1 MNKKLVAVAVAGLL
15 AAPLAQAQTA
25 NVTLYGRVN
34 LDMEVVN
41 GKQQSGNTL
50 NPNCNLPAPAP
61 QNVSCN
67 NPNVFRV
74 SSNSSRFGL
83 RGTEALGGGLSAIFQ
98 IENSVSA
105 DASGGTIAARETFV
119 GLQGGWGTVK
129 LGNFLSPYDDIH
141 PIFGSVPTLLTSI
154 LATGAHWAQASESN
168 ANGGFD
174 NRNPN
179 SVRYD
184 SPSLSGFT
192 GSIQY
197 SAGGQVP
204 AEYSSGTPSAP
215 SSNSGIWS
223 LGGFYNNGPAQ
234 FGVAYNRNNN
244 VRAAGLDDW
253 AFSIAGGWQ
262 FSGWRIGAVWERLEY
277 DVSNGCATGVTGCNS
292 LKRDFWLVGATINL
306 GPGQLYAS
314 WGMAY
319 DGKGS
324 APDGTRVGR
333 LTKGNDTSSD
343 QWTIS
348 YTYPL
353 SKRTLTY
360 IGYSKVINDANAN
373 YTFNVN
379 SYNVVN
385 GGDPGGFVMGT
396 VHFF

>member
-41 GKQQSGNTL
+41 GRQTNGS
-50 NPNCNLPAPAP
+50 NPNTY
-61 QNVSCN
+61 
-67 NPNVFRV
+67 RV

-83 RGTEALGGGLSAIFQ
+83 KGSENLGGGLTAIFQ
-98 IENSVSA
+98 IENSVGA

-119 GLQGGWGTVK
+119 GLQGAWGTVK

-141 PIFGSVPTLLTSI
+141 PVFGSVPTLLTSI
-154 LATGAHWAQASESN
+154 LATGALWAQASESN

-179 SVRYD
+179 SIRYD
-184 SPSLSGFT
+184 SPNMSGFT
-192 GSIQY
+192 GSMQY
-197 SAGGQVP
+197 SAGEG
-204 AEYSSGTPSAP
+204 SAR
-215 SSNSGIWS
+215 SNAGIWS

-234 FGVAYNRNNN
+234 LGIAYNQNNSI
-244 VRAAGLDDW
+244 RGPGLTDQ

-262 FSGWRIGAVWERLEY
+262 FTGFRIMGVWERLDY
-277 DVSNGCATGVTGCNS
+277 DATTSSN
-292 LKRDFWLVGATINL
+292 LKRDFWQIGATINI
-306 GPGQLYAS
+306 GPGQMYAS
-314 WGMAY
+314 YGQAN

-324 APDGTRVGR
+324 ASDSAKVGR
-333 LTKGNDTSSD
+333 LGHGSDTGANH
-343 QWTIS
+343 WTVS

-353 SKRTLTY
+353 SKRTLMY
-360 IGYSKVINDANAN
+360 FGYARVDNDSRAN

-379 SYNVVN
+379 SYNTAN
-385 GGDPGGFVMGT
+385 GGDPQGFVLGT